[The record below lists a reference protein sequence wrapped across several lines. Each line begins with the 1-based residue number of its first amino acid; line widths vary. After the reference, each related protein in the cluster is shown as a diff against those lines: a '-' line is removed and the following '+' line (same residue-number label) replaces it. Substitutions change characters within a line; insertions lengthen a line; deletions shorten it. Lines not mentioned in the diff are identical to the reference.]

1 MLSAVNQP
9 LLEQIEGQQVEVELV
24 PVKLVAGTSEL
35 EGELDEM
42 WSFVQKKENQ
52 RWLWH
57 AIDHATGKVLAY
69 VLGTRTDNVFLQ
81 LKTLLKTFGRCC
93 RYVER
98 LL

>member
-24 PVKLVAGTSEL
+24 PVRLVASTPELKGEL
-35 EGELDEM
+35 EQM

-57 AIDHATGKVLAY
+57 AIDHGTGKVLA
-69 VLGTRTDNVFLQ
+69 
-81 LKTLLKTFGRCC
+81 
-93 RYVER
+93 
-98 LL
+98 